1 MRMCGCVAAFCV
13 IWVLCSCGG
22 KSRSAKL
29 RLDSCG
35 IDTTSAVVVEGDTC
49 SVGCYLVACYVK
61 GGSQEQQDF
70 VNKYIALR
78 LLAAV
83 KNDSVSSCLRNSE
96 DVDKEYKR
104 LSGGQTVDMP
114 SFVREQASSYMASSA
129 KEIQEVAAPM
139 NYSLDGAVRMERIN
153 DSVLTVSS
161 IIYMYTGG
169 AHGSTVFDYANL
181 NVESNRILTYEDMFK
196 PGAEAVLMPLIKE
209 GLCEYFDVP
218 MENLENQLLDVSV
231 ESLPL
236 PQTVPGFTKD
246 GIVFQYQQYEIACY
260 AAGAP
265 RVVIPYEKVKDIL
278 R

>member
-1 MRMCGCVAAFCV
+1 
-13 IWVLCSCGG
+13 
-22 KSRSAKL
+22 
-29 RLDSCG
+29 
-35 IDTTSAVVVEGDTC
+35 
-49 SVGCYLVACYVK
+49 
-61 GGSQEQQDF
+61 
-70 VNKYIALR
+70 
-78 LLAAV
+78 
-83 KNDSVSSCLRNSE
+83 
-96 DVDKEYKR
+96 
-104 LSGGQTVDMP
+104 
-114 SFVREQASSYMASSA
+114 
-129 KEIQEVAAPM
+129 M
-139 NYSLDGAVRMERIN
+139 NYSLDGAVRMERVN

>member
-1 MRMCGCVAAFCV
+1 MKICEYVAVCCGV
-13 IWVLCSCGG
+13 WMLCSCGG

-29 RLDSCG
+29 QIDSCG
-35 IDTTSAVVVEGDTC
+35 TDTTSAVVVEGDTC
-49 SVGCYLVACYVK
+49 SVECHLVACYVK
-61 GGSQEQQDF
+61 GGSREQQDF
-70 VNKYIALR
+70 VNKYVALR
-78 LLAAV
+78 LLATV
-83 KNDSVSSCLRNSE
+83 KNDSVSSCLRTLE

-114 SFVREQASSYMASSA
+114 SFVREQASSYVASSTQ
-129 KEIQEVAAPM
+129 EIQEVAAPM

-153 DSVLTVSS
+153 DSILTVSS

-169 AHGSTVFDYANL
+169 AHGSTVFDYASL
-181 NVESNRILTYEDMFK
+181 NVESNRILTYKDMFK
-196 PGAEAVLMPLIKE
+196 PGAEKVLMPLIKE
-209 GLCEYFDVP
+209 GLCEYFDVS
-218 MENLENQLLDVSV
+218 MENLENQLMDVSV

-236 PQTVPGFTKD
+236 PQTAPGFTKE